1 VKPLDEFVRNAG
13 QASGRDACCKPCHN
27 VRGKAAKDKVGGA
40 RTHHLKRRYGITAEA
55 ADAMQKEQGG
65 HCAICTS
72 APAAHVD
79 HDAETSA
86 VRALLCLNCNGGL
99 GQFKDDPSLVHAA
112 AHYVSLHHSPS
123 RGSGTRGHQQAA
135 EQGQPPVGRLDAQ
148 DACVAGPPPSGRAT
162 RDGPTPRETSPP
174 SDHRRWRR
182 LRNASRSGGLASTG
196 PGRSRLSVEQ

>member
-1 VKPLDEFVRNAG
+1 
-13 QASGRDACCKPCHN
+13 
-27 VRGKAAKDKVGGA
+27 
-40 RTHHLKRRYGITAEA
+40 
-55 ADAMQKEQGG
+55 MQEEQGG
-65 HCAICTS
+65 LCATCRS

-79 HDAETSA
+79 HGHETSA
-86 VRALLCLNCNGGL
+86 VRAAVIQL
-99 GQFKDDPSLVHAA
+99 QRRTRAVKDDPSLLHAA
-112 AHYVSLHHSPS
+112 AHYVSFHRSPS

-162 RDGPTPRETSPP
+162 RDGPTPRETSPR
-174 SDHRRWRR
+174 SDHRRCRR